1 MIWCDKDAIEDFL
14 LCEKQE
20 QAVKKK
26 WRRER
31 EKELYMC
38 YRCVQSTVGSVPPR
52 IIMRGV
58 KIGR

>member
-31 EKELYMC
+31 
-38 YRCVQSTVGSVPPR
+38 
-52 IIMRGV
+52 GV
-58 KIGR
+58 YVLQVCTEYSG